1 MKVVL
6 LADVKSPGKKGQVI
20 DVSEGYAKNF
30 LFPKKLAVAANNQI
44 LTEIKGKEESR
55 LHNIELEKKA
65 ARETAEKLSAVTV
78 RITTKAGT
86 DGRTYGSVTAKDVA
100 EALEAQHKIK
110 VDRRKITLDN
120 PIKAFGTYILDVKL
134 YADIS
139 GKITVSVTESGK

>member
-6 LADVKSPGKKGQVI
+6 LADVKSQGKKGQVI

-44 LTEIKGKEESR
+44 LTEIKGKEDAR

-65 ARETAEKLSAVTV
+65 ARETAEKLSSVTV

-86 DGRTYGSVTAKDVA
+86 DGRTYGSVTAKDIA

-139 GKITVSVTESGK
+139 GKITVSVTES

>member
-6 LADVKSPGKKGQVI
+6 LADVKSQGKKGQVI

-44 LTEIKGKEESR
+44 LTEIKGKEDAR

-65 ARETAEKLSAVTV
+65 ARETAEKLSSVTV

-139 GKITVSVTESGK
+139 GKITVSVTES

>member
-6 LADVKSPGKKGQVI
+6 LADVKSQGKKGQVI

-44 LTEIKGKEESR
+44 LTEIKGKEDAR

-65 ARETAEKLSAVTV
+65 ARETAEKLSSVTV

-86 DGRTYGSVTAKDVA
+86 DGRTYASVTAKDVA

-139 GKITVSVTESGK
+139 GKITVSVTES

>member
-6 LADVKSPGKKGQVI
+6 LADVKSQGKKGQVI

-65 ARETAEKLSAVTV
+65 AKETAEKLAGVTV
-78 RITTKAGT
+78 KITTKAGT

-100 EALEAQHKIK
+100 EALEAQHKIT
-110 VDRRKITLDN
+110 VDRRKITLAE
-120 PIKAFGTYILDVKL
+120 PIKACGTYILDVKL

-139 GKITVSVTESGK
+139 GKITVAVSES

>member
-6 LADVKSPGKKGQVI
+6 LADVKSQGKKGQVI

-65 ARETAEKLSAVTV
+65 AKETAEKLAAVKV
-78 RITTKAGT
+78 SIKTKAGT

-134 YADIS
+134 YTDIS
-139 GKITVSVTESGK
+139 GKITVYVTES

>member
-6 LADVKSPGKKGQVI
+6 LADVKSQGKKGQVI

-65 ARETAEKLSAVTV
+65 AKETAEKLAGVTV
-78 RITTKAGT
+78 KITTKAGT

-110 VDRRKITLDN
+110 VDRRKITLAE

-139 GKITVSVTESGK
+139 GKITVAVSES

>member
-6 LADVKSPGKKGQVI
+6 LADVKSQGKKGQVI

-65 ARETAEKLSAVTV
+65 AKETAEKLAGVTV
-78 RITTKAGT
+78 KITTKAGT

-100 EALEAQHKIK
+100 EALEAQHKIT
-110 VDRRKITLDN
+110 VDRRKITLAE
-120 PIKAFGTYILDVKL
+120 PIMAFGTYILDVKL

-139 GKITVSVTESGK
+139 GKITVAVSES

>member
-6 LADVKSPGKKGQVI
+6 LADVKSQGKKGQVI
-20 DVSEGYAKNF
+20 NVSDGYANNF
-30 LFPKKLAVAANNQI
+30 LFPKKLAVPADNQV
-44 LTEIKGKEESR
+44 LTEMKGKEEAR

-65 ARETAEKLSAVTV
+65 AKDIAEKLKNATV
-78 RITTKAGT
+78 KIKAQGGT

-110 VDRRKITLDN
+110 VDRRKISLN
-120 PIKAFGTYILDVKL
+120 EPIRTFGTYILDVKL

-139 GKITVSVTESGK
+139 GKITVTVTE

>member
-6 LADVKSPGKKGQVI
+6 LADVKSQGKKGQVI

-65 ARETAEKLSAVTV
+65 ARETAEKLSSVTV
-78 RITTKAGT
+78 KITTKAGT

>member
-6 LADVKSPGKKGQVI
+6 LADVKSQGKKGQVI

-44 LTEIKGKEESR
+44 LTEIKGKEDAR

-65 ARETAEKLSAVTV
+65 ARETAEKLSSVTV

-86 DGRTYGSVTAKDVA
+86 DGRTSGSVTAKDVA

-139 GKITVSVTESGK
+139 GKITVSVTES

>member
-6 LADVKSPGKKGQVI
+6 LADVKSQGKKGQVI

-65 ARETAEKLSAVTV
+65 AKETAEKLSSVTV

>member
-6 LADVKSPGKKGQVI
+6 LADVKSQGQKGQVI

-55 LHNIELEKKA
+55 LHNIELEKQA
-65 ARETAEKLSAVTV
+65 ARQTAEKLSEATV
-78 RITTKAGT
+78 KITTKAGT
-86 DGRTYGSVTAKDVA
+86 DGRIYGSVTAKDIA
-100 EALEAQHKIK
+100 EALEAQYGIK
-110 VDRRKITLDN
+110 VDRRKITLN
-120 PIKAFGTYILDVKL
+120 EPIKTFGTYILDVKL

-139 GKITVSVTESGK
+139 GKITVSVSESL

>member
-6 LADVKSPGKKGQVI
+6 LADVKSQGKKGQVI

-65 ARETAEKLSAVTV
+65 AKETAEKLAAVKV
-78 RITTKAGT
+78 SIKTKAGT

-100 EALEAQHKIK
+100 EALEAQYKIK

-134 YADIS
+134 YTDIS
-139 GKITVSVTESGK
+139 GKITVSVTES

>member
-6 LADVKSPGKKGQVI
+6 LADVKSQGKKGQVI

-44 LTEIKGKEESR
+44 LTEIKGKEEAR
-55 LHNIELEKKA
+55 LHNIELEKQA
-65 ARETAEKLSAVTV
+65 AKETAEKLSGLTV
-78 RITTKAGT
+78 KITTKAGT

-110 VDRRKITLDN
+110 VDRRKITLGE

-139 GKITVSVTESGK
+139 GKITVSVSEN

>member
-6 LADVKSPGKKGQVI
+6 LADVKSQGKKGQVI

-65 ARETAEKLSAVTV
+65 AKETAEKLAAVKV
-78 RITTKAGT
+78 SIKTKAGT

-134 YADIS
+134 YTDIS
-139 GKITVSVTESGK
+139 GKITVSVTES